1 MTYTEIISD
10 DFDIGVPFRVNT
22 ANTLSDLGVML
33 QCCPEGYYYKPHY
46 RIPIKEYDTKVLQGS
61 HRKMVFS
68 PSLSGTASSF
78 TGRTAINYYL
88 CSGDTLY
95 LYKKEDGGKVEAVVT
110 SVGGTNFSDI
120 SFKIK
125 DGSSLNIEKYGIFK
139 VNTEMP
145 DYSYDLM
152 DSTGRYLWREPL
164 SDSALTVDN
173 ELYDSIFTNGAHYRH
188 LNINF
193 YLRRQ
198 DPTSEYGLNE
208 DSTLD
213 YKTGAAG
220 GQIKDVSVAEY
231 EGEKVG
237 DIC

>member
-1 MTYTEIISD
+1 MKKTLVILAAGIGSRFGGGIKQLEPIDDYGHIIIDYSIHD
-10 DFDIGVPFRVNT
+10 AIAAGFQKIVFIIRHDIEADFREVIG
-22 ANTLSDLGVML
+22 
-33 QCCPEGYYYKPHY
+33 E
-46 RIPIKEYDTKVLQGS
+46 RI
-61 HRKMVFS
+61 
-68 PSLSGTASSF
+68 
-78 TGRTAINYYL
+78 
-88 CSGDTLY
+88 
-95 LYKKEDGGKVEAVVT
+95 EAVVT
-110 SVGGTNFSDI
+110 SVSGTNFSDI

-125 DGSSLNIEKYGIFK
+125 GGSPLNIEKYGIFK

-152 DSTGRYLWREPL
+152 DATGRYLWREPL

-198 DPTSEYGLNE
+198 DPIGEYGLNE

-231 EGEKVG
+231 EEEKAG